1 MVKYLNFAMSLRPV
15 VKMAYPEEGSV
26 LLQLFGD
33 SPKLRLLNVFL
44 ENSYFDFTREELV
57 KELGMSKL
65 TVYKYVKQMLNFGI
79 IKVSRKIGKAVLYRL
94 DRKNPDVSLIE
105 NFLKQFSLNVADKEL
120 RKKRIIVTS

>member
-1 MVKYLNFAMSLRPV
+1 M

-105 NFLKQFSLNVADKEL
+105 DFLKQFSLNVADKEL